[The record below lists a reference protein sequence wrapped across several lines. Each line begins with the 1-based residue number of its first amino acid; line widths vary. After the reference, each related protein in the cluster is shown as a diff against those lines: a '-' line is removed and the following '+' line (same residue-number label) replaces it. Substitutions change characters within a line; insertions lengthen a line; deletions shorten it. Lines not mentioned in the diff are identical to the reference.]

1 VDRALVGEITVYSGT
16 STSGPQVTVV
26 HTDANG
32 KFRVILAPGTFFFV
46 GHSASVGGVP
56 CTSDG
61 PVTLTTAAASV
72 VVRCQIK

>member
-1 VDRALVGEITVYSGT
+1 
-16 STSGPQVTVV
+16 VTVV